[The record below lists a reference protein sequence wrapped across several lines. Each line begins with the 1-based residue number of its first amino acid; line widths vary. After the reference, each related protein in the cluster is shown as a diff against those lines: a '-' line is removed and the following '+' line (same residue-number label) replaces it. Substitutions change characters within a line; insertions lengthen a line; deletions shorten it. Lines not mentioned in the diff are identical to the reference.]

1 MLILALDTCDARG
14 SVAILRDGVALASE
28 QHSVPEDYSSWLLPA
43 TERVLSAAGVRLPDI
58 DLFAVA
64 AGPGSFTALR
74 VGMTTVKAWSEVCG
88 RPVVPVSRLEALA
101 EQVQQPGELVAAFVD
116 ARRDQLYAA
125 LFQRTATGFTLLG
138 EESVIAPDDFLAE
151 VSNQAQNRPVTWI
164 SLDPAALTRT
174 PAWPAWEDRAD
185 LGESVIPADPL
196 VAPAIARIAIRRAA
210 EGHATDAL
218 ALDANYIRRC
228 DAELF
233 SKGKGFSA
241 K

>member
-14 SVAILRDGVALASE
+14 SIAILRDGVALASE
-28 QHSVPEDYSSWLLPA
+28 QHTVPQDYSSWLLPA
-43 TERVLSAAGVRLPDI
+43 TDRVLSAAGVGLPVI

-74 VGMTTVKAWSEVCG
+74 VGMTTVKAWSEVYG

-101 EQVQQPGELVAAFVD
+101 EQVQPPGELVAAFVD
-116 ARRDQLYAA
+116 ARRDQLYAG

-138 EESVIAPDDFLAE
+138 EESVIAPGDFLAE
-151 VSNQAQNRPVTWI
+151 VSKQAQSRPVTWI
-164 SLDPAALTRT
+164 SLDPAALTHT
-174 PAWPAWEDRAD
+174 PAWVHRAD

-210 EGHATDAL
+210 EGHTADAL

>member
-14 SVAILRDGVALASE
+14 SIAILRDGAALASG
-28 QHSVPEDYSSWLLPA
+28 QHSVPQDYSSWLLPA
-43 TERVLSAAGVRLPDI
+43 TDRVLSAAGVRLPDI

-74 VGMTTVKAWSEVCG
+74 VGMTTVKAWSEVYG

-116 ARRDQLYAA
+116 ARRDQLYAG
-125 LFQRTATGFTLLG
+125 LFQRTANGFTLLG
-138 EESVIAPDDFLAE
+138 EESVIAPDDFLAK

-164 SLDPAALTRT
+164 SLDPPALTRS
-174 PAWPAWEDRAD
+174 PVWVDRAE
-185 LGESVIPADPL
+185 LGESVIPANLL
-196 VAPAIARIAIRRAA
+196 VAPAIACIAIRRAA
-210 EGHATDAL
+210 EGHGTDAL

-233 SKGKGFSA
+233 SKGQGFSA

>member
-14 SVAILRDGVALASE
+14 SIAILRDGVALASE
-28 QHSVPEDYSSWLLPA
+28 QHSVPQDYSSWLLPA
-43 TERVLSAAGVRLPDI
+43 TDRVLSAGGVRLADI

-74 VGMTTVKAWSEVCG
+74 VGMTTVKAWSEVYG

-116 ARRDQLYAA
+116 ARRDQLYAG
-125 LFQRTATGFTLLG
+125 LFQRTVTGFTLLG
-138 EESVIAPDDFLAE
+138 KESVIAPDDFLAE
-151 VSNQAQNRPVTWI
+151 VSNQARNRPVTWI
-164 SLDPAALTRT
+164 SLDPAALTST
-174 PAWPAWEDRAD
+174 PVWVDRAE
-185 LGESVIPADPL
+185 LGESVILADSL

-210 EGHATDAL
+210 EGHSSDAL